1 MQLRDKAATADMFAM
16 RQEGASFQRIAA
28 RWGITPSAVKMR
40 LSRDF
45 RGLGQRVTPAEL
57 AAKAAN
63 DNNPDRKTVLSPHN
77 GGCST
82 LSGMMPVSVR
92 RVETVELDDEDLRA
106 GQLVAEYAL
115 RRELQ
120 VAA

>member
-16 RQEGASFQRIAA
+16 RQEGASFQQIAA

-45 RGLGQRVTPAEL
+45 RGLGQRVLSGPII
-57 AAKAAN
+57 KAAN

-92 RVETVELDDEDLRA
+92 RTETVEADDEDLRA
-106 GQLVAEYAL
+106 GQLVADYAL